1 MSKRLGVKLAVT
13 VAALSAMT
21 LLQGCVGEEDESV
34 LRNAWTPVG
43 YPWTMFNYFGYYQG
57 ATGGSGQG
65 GTSSSSGGASV
76 ATAISSAAGGGG
88 GQVSTGG
95 AM

>member
-21 LLQGCVGEEDESV
+21 LLQGCVGEEQDSV

-43 YPWTMFNYFGYYQG
+43 YPWTLFDYAGYYQG
-57 ATGGSGQG
+57 PVGGSGQG
-65 GTSSSSGGASV
+65 GTSSTSGGAAV
-76 ATAISSAAGGGG
+76 ASAISSAAGGGG
-88 GQVSTGG
+88 GQVSAGG

>member
-88 GQVSTGG
+88 GQVSAGG

>member
-21 LLQGCVGEEDESV
+21 LLQGCEGEDDSSV
-34 LRNAWTPVG
+34 LSAAWTPAG
-43 YPWTMFNYFGYYQG
+43 YPWTMFNYLGFYQS
-57 ATGGSGQG
+57 AAGGSGQAA
-65 GTSSSSGGASV
+65 SSSSGGSAV

-88 GQVSTGG
+88 GQVSAGG
-95 AM
+95 VP